1 MDSCLQIQDTKSA
14 RVELAYP
21 DCKSSA
27 LTSKLL
33 LKLLYVSNCQNKM
46 CVLSNLTRPR
56 LFNLNYGHHVK
67 HAVHIFNKAPFSF
80 ALPTELIPRK
90 LGDIGV
96 EPMTQKV
103 SRTLAVRAF

>member
-1 MDSCLQIQDTKSA
+1 MDSCLQTQDTKSA

-21 DCKSSA
+21 DYKSSA

-33 LKLLYVSNCQNKM
+33 LKLLYVSNCQ
-46 CVLSNLTRPR
+46 
-56 LFNLNYGHHVK
+56 
-67 HAVHIFNKAPFSF
+67 NKAPFSF

-103 SRTLAVRAF
+103 FRTFAVRAF